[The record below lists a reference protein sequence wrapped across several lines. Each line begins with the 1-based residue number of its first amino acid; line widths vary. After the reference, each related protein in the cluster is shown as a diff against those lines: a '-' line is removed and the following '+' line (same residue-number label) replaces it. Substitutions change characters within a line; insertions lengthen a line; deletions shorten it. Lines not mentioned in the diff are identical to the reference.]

1 MIRRCEP
8 ESIYSAPDAKS
19 VDQKERTPHFVG
31 FSHNALRVHE
41 PGVLLDDC
49 KSAIDRIQPRAVVL
63 LHFGYL
69 FEQAGMMRQNL
80 GVVLQ
85 DRRMAR

>member
-1 MIRRCEP
+1 MPLNQR
-8 ESIYSAPDAKS
+8 
-19 VDQKERTPHFVG
+19 
-31 FSHNALRVHE
+31 
-41 PGVLLDDC
+41 